1 MEIKYY
7 TDCGFLCVSFR
18 EWKDVHSDTPKKFYF
33 NYNGGKQLVPELGKT
48 PDNCIFMFPAGVGE
62 SDFEDAVL
70 KLAGEINNKRDTN
83 TVVSATDAGHS
94 IGFYPQPTTE
104 DKLIDII
111 QKLVSK

>member
-1 MEIKYY
+1 MEITYY
-7 TDCGFLCVSFR
+7 AEGKFLCVSFR
-18 EWKDVHSDTPKKFYF
+18 EWDYKNLKKYYF
-33 NYNGGKQLVPELGKT
+33 DGKCERHLVPELGSV
-48 PDNCIFMFPAGVGE
+48 PEECIFTMPVDIRE
-62 SDFEDAVL
+62 SDFEDAIL

-83 TVVSATDAGHS
+83 TVASATDAGHS